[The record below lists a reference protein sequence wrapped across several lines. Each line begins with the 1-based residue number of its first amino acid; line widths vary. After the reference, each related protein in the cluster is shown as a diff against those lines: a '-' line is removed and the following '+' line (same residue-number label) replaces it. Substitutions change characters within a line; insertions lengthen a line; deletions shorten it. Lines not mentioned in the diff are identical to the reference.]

1 MIEQFS
7 SPNRVIPTNDDF
19 SALAAIVREHLKKA
33 ENGEFSGIIIAVI
46 SADGMDVITDC
57 MRLPGRS
64 NLEMLGVLSVLNRD
78 ANAIFRGQKNES

>member
-19 SALAAIVREHLKKA
+19 SALAEVLRGHLKKA
-33 ENGEFSGIIIAVI
+33 ENGELGSVIVAVI
-46 SADGMDVITDC
+46 SADGMDVTTDC

-64 NLEMLGVLSVLNRD
+64 NLEMLGVLSILARD
-78 ANAIFRGQKNES
+78 TNKQFGGS